1 MRRPSGALWSH
12 RDFMKMWT
20 GQTISQFGS
29 SISELALP
37 IIAVRL
43 LHASAFEVA
52 ALGTVEFLPFLLF
65 TLPAGVWV
73 DRLPRRAVLIA
84 GDVGR
89 GVLLLSVPIAYLTGH
104 LSLAQLFVVGFF
116 TGILTVF
123 FDVAYQSYLPALV
136 PREYLIEGNSK
147 LEITRSAGQLAGPP
161 AAGGLIQ
168 LLTAPYAV
176 VWDSVSF
183 FISSAF
189 LLAIRKQEAPL
200 EKREDGRRAGMRHEL
215 WEGLLYVVK
224 HPYLRPQAISTGVSN
239 FFSNV
244 AFSIVIVF
252 AIRTLHMSNGLIG
265 VVFGLGSIG
274 WLAGAALAP
283 RIQRWLGVGGATI
296 LGAAMSGPG
305 TLLVALTP
313 QSFPVPFLVM
323 GTIIGGCGAVV
334 YNIQQVSLR
343 QAITPERMQGRMN
356 SVMRF
361 LVWGPIPL
369 GALVGGALAST
380 FGLRTALVVGA
391 VGGFTSTIPILL
403 SPIRKLKVIPESE
416 EALPTMAAGEAGLA
430 PTASSGIDESGAI
443 AGAGAAAA
451 IDESTRRD

>member
-1 MRRPSGALWSH
+1 
-12 RDFMKMWT
+12 
-20 GQTISQFGS
+20 
-29 SISELALP
+29 
-37 IIAVRL
+37 
-43 LHASAFEVA
+43 
-52 ALGTVEFLPFLLF
+52 
-65 TLPAGVWV
+65 VWV
-73 DRLPRRAVLIA
+73 DRLPRRAVLIV

-89 GVLLLSVPIAYLTGH
+89 GVLLFSVPIAYLSGH
-104 LSLAQLFVVGFF
+104 LSLAQLFVVGFT
-116 TGILTVF
+116 TGVLTVF

-136 PREYLIEGNSK
+136 DREHLIEGNSK
-147 LEITRSAGQLAGPP
+147 LEVTRSAGQLAGPP

-168 LLTAPYAV
+168 LLTAPYAI

-183 FISSAF
+183 FVSGGF
-189 LLAIRKQEAPL
+189 LLAIRKKEAPL

-215 WEGLLYVVK
+215 WEGLRYVVG
-224 HPYLRPQAISTGVSN
+224 HRYLRPQAISTGVSN

-244 AFSIVIVF
+244 AYSILIVF

-265 VVFGLGSIG
+265 LVFGLGSIG

-283 RIQRWLGVGGATI
+283 RTQRWLGVGGATI

-305 TLLVALTP
+305 TLLIALTP
-313 QSFPVPFLVM
+313 QSFPVPFLVA
-323 GTIIGGCGAVV
+323 GSIIGGCGAVL

-369 GALVGGALAST
+369 GALTGGAIASS

-391 VGGFTSTIPILL
+391 AGGFTSTVPILL
-403 SPIRKLKVIPESE
+403 SPIRKLKVIPEAE
-416 EALPTMAAGEAGLA
+416 EPLPSVSAGEGGLA
-430 PTASSGIDESGAI
+430 PSAAAGVDGSGAL
-443 AGAGAAAA
+443 AGAGPAAAL
-451 IDESTRRD
+451 DEAG

>member
-1 MRRPSGALWSH
+1 MRRPSGALWKH
-12 RDFMKMWT
+12 PDFLKMWT

-29 SISELALP
+29 SISQLALP

-43 LHASAFEVA
+43 LLASAFAVA
-52 ALGTVEFLPFLLF
+52 ALGTVEFLPFLLL

-73 DRLPRRAVLIA
+73 DRLPRRAVLIV

-89 GVLLLSVPIAYLTGH
+89 GLLLLSVPVAYLTGH
-104 LSLAQLFVVGFF
+104 LSLAQLFVVGFL
-116 TGILTVF
+116 TGVLTVF

-136 PREYLIEGNSK
+136 DREDLVDGNSK
-147 LEITRSAGQLAGPP
+147 LEVTRSAGQLAGPP

-168 LLTAPYAV
+168 LLTAPYAI

-183 FISSAF
+183 FISGGF
-189 LLAIRKQEAPL
+189 LLAIRKKEMPL

-215 WEGLLYVVK
+215 WEGLRYVVGHK
-224 HPYLRPQAISTGVSN
+224 YLRPQAISTGVSN

-244 AFSIVIVF
+244 AFSILIVF

-274 WLAGAALAP
+274 WMAGAALAP
-283 RIQRWLGVGGATI
+283 RLQRWLGVGGATI

-313 QSFPVPFLVM
+313 SSFPVPFLVAGSM
-323 GTIIGGCGAVV
+323 IGGCGAVV

-343 QAITPERMQGRMN
+343 QTITPERLQGRMN

-369 GALVGGALAST
+369 GALTGGAIATS
-380 FGLRTALVVGA
+380 FGLRTALLVGA
-391 VGGFTSTIPILL
+391 IGGFSSTIPILL
-403 SPIRKLKVIPESE
+403 SPIRKLKTFPEPE
-416 EALPTMAAGEAGLA
+416 EVLPLTHEPSLAPGLA
-430 PTASSGIDESGAI
+430 GP
-443 AGAGAAAA
+443 AAVDA
-451 IDESTRRD
+451 

>member
-29 SISELALP
+29 SISQLALP

-43 LHASAFEVA
+43 LHASNFAVGALA
-52 ALGTVEFLPFLLF
+52 AVEFLPFLLF

-73 DRLPRRAVLIA
+73 DRLPRRAVLIV

-89 GVLLLSVPIAYLTGH
+89 GLLLLSVPTVYLSGH
-104 LSLAQLFVVGFF
+104 LTLAQLFAVGFV
-116 TGILTVF
+116 TGVLTVF

-136 PREYLIEGNSK
+136 AREHLVDGNSK
-147 LEITRSAGQLAGPP
+147 LEVTRSAGQLAGPP

-168 LLTAPYAV
+168 LLTAPYAI

-183 FISSAF
+183 FVSGAF
-189 LLAIRKQEAPL
+189 LLAIRKKEEPL
-200 EKREDGRRAGMRHEL
+200 ERREDGRRRGMRHEL
-215 WEGLLYVVK
+215 WEGLVYVVR

-244 AFSIVIVF
+244 AFSILIVF

-274 WLAGAALAP
+274 WMGGAALSP
-283 RIQRWLGVGGATI
+283 RLQGWLGVGGATI

-313 QSFPVPFLVM
+313 RSFPVPFLVAGSM
-323 GTIIGGCGAVV
+323 IGGCGAVV
-334 YNIQQVSLR
+334 YNIQQISLR
-343 QAITPERMQGRMN
+343 QSITPERMQGRMN

-369 GALVGGALAST
+369 GSLTGGAIASS
-380 FGLRTALVVGA
+380 FGLRTALIVGA
-391 VGGFTSTIPILL
+391 AGGFTSTIPILL
-403 SPIRKLKVIPESE
+403 SPIRKLKTFPEPE
-416 EALPTMAAGEAGLA
+416 EVLPTIAAGRGGVAPGGAAGV
-430 PTASSGIDESGAI
+430 DESGAI
-443 AGAGAAAA
+443 AGAGPSAAL
-451 IDESTRRD
+451 DDV

>member
-1 MRRPSGALWSH
+1 MHRPSGALWHH

-29 SISELALP
+29 SISQLALP

-65 TLPAGVWV
+65 TLPAGVWI
-73 DRLPRRAVLIA
+73 DRLPRRAVLIV

-89 GVLLLSVPIAYLTGH
+89 GLLLLSVPIVYLAGH
-104 LSLAQLFVVGFF
+104 LTLAQLFVVGFT
-116 TGILTVF
+116 TGVLTVF

-136 PREYLIEGNSK
+136 EREYLIEGNSK
-147 LEITRSAGQLAGPP
+147 LEVTRSAGQLAGPP

-183 FISSAF
+183 FISGVF
-189 LLAIRKQEAPL
+189 LLAIRKKEAPL

-215 WEGLLYVVK
+215 WEGLRYVVR

-244 AFSIVIVF
+244 AFSILIVF

-274 WLAGAALAP
+274 WLAGAATAP
-283 RIQRWLGVGGATI
+283 RLQRLLGVGGATI

-313 QSFPVPFLVM
+313 QSFPVPFLVA
-323 GTIIGGCGAVV
+323 GTIIGGFGAVL

-369 GALVGGALAST
+369 GALAGGAIASS

-416 EALPTMAAGEAGLA
+416 EALPTLAAGEAGLA
-430 PTASSGIDESGAI
+430 PTVTSGIDESGAI

-451 IDESTRRD
+451 IDEG

>member
-1 MRRPSGALWSH
+1 
-12 RDFMKMWT
+12 MKMWT

-29 SISELALP
+29 SISQLALP
-37 IIAVRL
+37 IIAIKH
-43 LHASAFEVA
+43 LHASAFAVA

-73 DRLPRRAVLIA
+73 DRLPRRGVLIV

-89 GVLLLSVPIAYLTGH
+89 GLLLLSVPIAYLWGH
-104 LSLAQLFVVGFF
+104 VTLTQLFVVGFT

-136 PREYLIEGNSK
+136 DREYLIEGNSK
-147 LEITRSAGQLAGPP
+147 LEVTRSAGQLAGPP
-161 AAGGLIQ
+161 VAGGLIQ

-183 FISSAF
+183 FVSGLF
-189 LLAIRKQEAPL
+189 LIAIRKKEPPL
-200 EKREDGRRAGMRHEL
+200 EKHEDGRRAGMRHEL

-224 HPYLRPQAISTGVSN
+224 HPYLRPQAISTGTSN

-244 AFSIVIVF
+244 AFSIILVF
-252 AIRTLHMSNGLIG
+252 MARTLHMSTGLIG

-283 RIQRWLGVGGATI
+283 RIRGWLGVGGASI

-313 QSFPVPFLVM
+313 KSFPVPFLVA
-323 GTIIGGCGAVV
+323 GTIIGGFGAVL

-369 GALVGGALAST
+369 GALVGGAIASS

-391 VGGFTSTIPILL
+391 VGGFTGVLPIVF
-403 SPIRKLKVIPESE
+403 SPIRKLKTFPEPE
-416 EALPTMAAGEAGLA
+416 GVLPAVAASEAGLA
-430 PTASSGIDESGAI
+430 PTVTSGIDESGAI
-443 AGAGAAAA
+443 AGAGASVA
-451 IDESTRRD
+451 IDER